1 MPRKP
6 KTNPQQQPEPKTFKV
21 VVDEKTIAV
30 IPGIGATR
38 QFVKYLTVKY
48 DIYVESSID
57 GWRSI
62 KLF

>member
-6 KTNPQQQPEPKTFKV
+6 KTNPQQQPEPKTFKI

-38 QFVKYLTVKY
+38 QFIKYLTVSY
-48 DIYVESSID
+48 SVYVESLVE
-57 GWRSI
+57 GWKII
-62 KLF
+62 KLQ